1 MGIIAKNEEKKVAAT
16 INYHQIVSK
25 NLLLI
30 FTRNPELG
38 KCKTRLAVTVGN
50 ENALA
55 IYQFLLGHTV
65 AITKETNAAKQV
77 WYSEEIW
84 ANDIWANTI
93 YEKRLQVGHHLGE
106 RMANAFQSAFASGYE
121 RVIIIGSDMYDLNR
135 SDIENAF
142 TILNEANFVIGPA
155 TDGGYVLIGV
165 RTVCREL
172 FEGIPWGTSAV
183 FAETERRLDRLDWS
197 RVTLPPLADIDRPED
212 LQALERRGGEGR
224 NADL

>member
-1 MGIIAKNEEKKVAAT
+1 MGIILSKEQKNEAAT
-16 INYHQIVSK
+16 INYHNIVSK

-65 AITKETNAAKQV
+65 AITKETEAAKQV

-84 ANDIWANTI
+84 ANDIWASTI

-142 TILNEANFVIGPA
+142 TMLNKTDFVIGPA
-155 TDGGYVLIGV
+155 TDGGYYLLGMK
-165 RTVCREL
+165 TFKPEL
-172 FEGIPWGTSAV
+172 FEHKNWGSATV
-183 FAETERRLDRLDWS
+183 LEMTLNDLKNENIHLLDARND
-197 RVTLPPLADIDRPED
+197 VDVYDDIKDIAAFQPY
-212 LQALERRGGEGR
+212 LK
-224 NADL
+224 NI

>member
-1 MGIIAKNEEKKVAAT
+1 MGIIAKNEEQKEAAT

-142 TILNEANFVIGPA
+142 TMLNETDFVIGPA
-155 TDGGYVLIGV
+155 TDGGYYLLGMK
-165 RTVCREL
+165 TFKPEL
-172 FEGIPWGTSAV
+172 FEHKNWGSDTV
-183 FAETERRLDRLDWS
+183 LEMTLNDLKNENIHLLDARND
-197 RVTLPPLADIDRPED
+197 VDVYDDIKDIAAFQPY
-212 LQALERRGGEGR
+212 LK
-224 NADL
+224 NI

>member
-1 MGIIAKNEEKKVAAT
+1 MGIITTNEEKKEAAT

-155 TDGGYVLIGV
+155 TDGGYYLLGMKSFKP
-165 RTVCREL
+165 EL
-172 FEGIPWGTSAV
+172 FEHKNWGSGTV
-183 FAETERRLDRLDWS
+183 LEMTLNDLKNENIHLLDARND
-197 RVTLPPLADIDRPED
+197 VDVYDDIKDIAAFQPY
-212 LQALERRGGEGR
+212 LK
-224 NADL
+224 NI

>member
-135 SDIENAF
+135 SDIDNAF
-142 TILNEANFVIGPA
+142 TMLNETDFVIGPA
-155 TDGGYVLIGV
+155 TDGGYYLLGMK
-165 RTVCREL
+165 TFKPEL
-172 FEGIPWGTSAV
+172 FEHKNWGSDTV
-183 FAETERRLDRLDWS
+183 LEMTLNDLKNENIHLLDARND
-197 RVTLPPLADIDRPED
+197 VDVYDDIKDIAAFQPY
-212 LQALERRGGEGR
+212 LK
-224 NADL
+224 NI

>member
-1 MGIIAKNEEKKVAAT
+1 MGIILSKEQKNEAAT
-16 INYHQIVSK
+16 INYHNIVSK

-65 AITKETNAAKQV
+65 AITKETEAAKQV

-142 TILNEANFVIGPA
+142 TMLNKTDFVIGPA
-155 TDGGYVLIGV
+155 TDGGYYLLGMK
-165 RTVCREL
+165 TFKPEL
-172 FEGIPWGTSAV
+172 FEHKNWGSATV
-183 FAETERRLDRLDWS
+183 LEMTLNDLKNENIHLLDARND
-197 RVTLPPLADIDRPED
+197 VDVYDDIKDIAAFQPY
-212 LQALERRGGEGR
+212 LK
-224 NADL
+224 NI